1 MPPSGPCSPTVVIM
15 RFSCIVFDLNGTLV
29 DTSASLTVAANE
41 LLARH
46 NLPTVE
52 SEQVRRLDCQDPRSL
67 LRSVFALA
75 GSAMSDAEL
84 TEQLDHF
91 ELLYDNHLLELTRP
105 CPDAR
110 RVMQTLH
117 ERQVKL
123 SVLTNKPQQSAVK
136 TLDHFGLTRYLDY
149 LVSGDMGLRQKPDP
163 AGLLEIME
171 KSQVEADRTLM
182 VGNRRFHLLAA
193 RNAGVKSACCMT
205 FTDRVTALAMGT
217 DYVLNDLDQLIDL
230 VTRRR
235 TSGVFAP

>member
-1 MPPSGPCSPTVVIM
+1 M
-15 RFSCIVFDLNGTLV
+15 RFSCIVFDLDSTMV
-29 DTSASLTVAANE
+29 DTSASLTVACNE
-41 LLARH
+41 LLASRG
-46 NLPTVE
+46 LPTVE
-52 SEQVRRLDCQDPRSL
+52 SEQIRKLDRQDPRSL
-67 LRSVFALA
+67 LRSVFGLA
-75 GSAMSDAEL
+75 GSALSDAEL
-84 TEQLDHF
+84 TEQLERF
-91 ELLYDNHLLELTRP
+91 EQLYDSHLLELTRP

-110 RVMQTLH
+110 RVMQTLS

-123 SVLTNKPQQSAVK
+123 SVLTNKPRQSALK
-136 TLDHFGLTRYLDY
+136 ILEHFSLARYLDY
-149 LVSGDMGLRQKPDP
+149 LVSGDMGLAQKPDP

-171 KSQVEADRTLM
+171 KSKVEADKTLM

-217 DYVLNDLDQLIDL
+217 DYVLTDLEQLVDL